1 MVMQKTPYFIGLD
14 VGTSTVRCVIGM
26 PEQNNPDVTLSVIG
40 IGKAEN
46 IGMRKGCVSHV
57 EDVTRA
63 IGEAVSEAERMA
75 GIRVRDVTVNVNG
88 ASIGAQ
94 MSSGMVSTNSPDRII
109 TRDDIGR
116 VEEQATVINM
126 PSNRDIIQIFT
137 KSYKVDGQDNI
148 KDPVGMQGVRLE
160 ADILVVT
167 AGLQCI
173 RTLND
178 AVAGAQLHI
187 AERTV
192 SSVAAAEVV
201 LDRRQKESGTAVVD
215 IGAGTTNIAI
225 VEDGE
230 IVTLAVLPIGG
241 QHITHDLAIGLK
253 ADLDIA
259 EKIKVEFASLKPQA
273 AVSKKV
279 HVTYDGVTYEFDS
292 SRIYDIIVPRFDEL
306 LEEIDKVFAKAKR
319 SRRLPGGVVFV
330 GGVANTPGLADFALE
345 QLELHT
351 RIGKVQHI
359 GGLADTV
366 KSTDFAAA
374 IGLMNLDGIL
384 GLDAL
389 NTQNT
394 IHAGSGD
401 SVFTKIKNFVK
412 K

>member
-1 MVMQKTPYFIGLD
+1 MIMQKNSYFIGLD
-14 VGTSTVRCVIGM
+14 VGTSAVRCVIGM
-26 PEQNNPDVTLSVIG
+26 PEQNNPDDTMSVIG
-40 IGKAEN
+40 IGSAQN
-46 IGMRKGCVSHV
+46 TGMRKGCVSHV

-75 GIRVRDVTVNVNG
+75 GIRVQDVTVNVNG

-94 MSSGMVSTNSPDRII
+94 MSRGMVSTNSPDRII
-109 TRDDIGR
+109 TRDDIAR

-126 PSNRDIIQIFT
+126 PNNRDIIQIFT
-137 KSYKVDGQDNI
+137 KSYRVDGQDNI

-178 AVAGAQLHI
+178 AVDAAQLHI

-201 LDRRQKESGTAVVD
+201 LDRRQKESGTALVD

-225 VEDGE
+225 IEDGE
-230 IVTLAVLPIGG
+230 IVSLAVLPIGG
-241 QHITHDLAIGLK
+241 QHLTHDLAIGLK
-253 ADLDIA
+253 ADLEIA
-259 EKIKVEFASLKPQA
+259 EKIKTKYASLKPEA

-279 HVTYDGVTYEFDS
+279 SFTDDGVVYEFDT
-292 SRIYDIIVPRFDEL
+292 SRIYDIIIPRFEEL
-306 LEEIDKVFAKAKR
+306 LEEVDKVFAKAKR

-330 GGVANTPGLADFALE
+330 GGVANTPGLADFARE

-351 RIGKVQHI
+351 RIGKLHHI

-366 KSTDFAAA
+366 KSTEFATA

-384 GLDAL
+384 GLDAM
-389 NTQNT
+389 NTQSITARNLS
-394 IHAGSGD
+394 SG
-401 SVFTKIKNFVK
+401 VFTKIKSFIK
-412 K
+412 R

>member
-1 MVMQKTPYFIGLD
+1 MQKTPYFIGLD
-14 VGTSTVRCVIGM
+14 VGTSAVRCVIGM
-26 PEQNNPDVTLSVIG
+26 PEQNNPDFSLSVIG

-46 IGMRKGCVSHV
+46 VGMRKGCVSHT

-75 GIRVRDVTVNVNG
+75 GIRVSDVTVNVNG

-94 MSSGMVSTNSPDRII
+94 LSSGMVSTNSPDRII
-109 TRDDIGR
+109 TRDDISR

-137 KSYKVDGQDNI
+137 KSYRVDGQDNI
-148 KDPVGMQGVRLE
+148 KDPIGMHGVRLE

-173 RTLND
+173 RALND
-178 AVAGAQLHI
+178 AVAASQISI

-201 LDRRQKESGTAVVD
+201 LDRRQKESGTALVD

-230 IVTLAVLPIGG
+230 IVSLGVLPIGG
-241 QHITHDLAIGLK
+241 QHVTHDLAIGLK
-253 ADLDIA
+253 ADLAVA
-259 EKIKVEFASLKPQA
+259 EKIKVEFASLKPEA
-273 AVSKKV
+273 AVAKKV
-279 HVTYDGVTYEFDS
+279 SLHHEGVTYEFDT
-292 SRIYDIIVPRFDEL
+292 SRIYDIIVPRFEEL
-306 LEEIDKVFAKAKR
+306 LEEIDRVFAKAKR
-319 SRRLPGGVVFV
+319 SRRLPGGAVFV
-330 GGVANTPGLADFALE
+330 GGVANTPGLAEFARE
-345 QLELHT
+345 QLELYT
-351 RIGKVQHI
+351 RIGKIHHI

-366 KSTDFAAA
+366 KSTDFATA
-374 IGLMNLDGIL
+374 IGLMTLDGIL
-384 GLDAL
+384 GLDDM
-389 NTQNT
+389 NTYNGGAKKPGT
-394 IHAGSGD
+394 G
-401 SVFTKIKNFVK
+401 VFTKIRQFIK

>member
-1 MVMQKTPYFIGLD
+1 MQKTPYFIGLD
-14 VGTSTVRCVIGM
+14 VGTSKVRCVIGM
-26 PEQNNPDVTLSVIG
+26 PEQNNPDYSLSVIG
-40 IGKAEN
+40 IGSSEN

-63 IGEAVSEAERMA
+63 IGEAVAEAERMA
-75 GIRVRDVTVNVNG
+75 GIRVKGVTVNVNG

-109 TRDDIGR
+109 TREDIVR

-137 KSYKVDGQDNI
+137 KGYKVDGQDNI
-148 KDPVGMQGVRLE
+148 KDPIGMQGVRLE

-178 AVAGAQLHI
+178 SVGAAQLEI

-201 LDRRQKESGTAVVD
+201 LDRRQKESGTALVD

-230 IVTLAVLPIGG
+230 IVTLGVLPIGG

-253 ADLDIA
+253 ADLTVA
-259 EKIKVEFASLKPQA
+259 EKIKVEFGSLKPES

-279 HVTYDGVTYEFDS
+279 NFTFEGTVYEFDT
-292 SRIYDIIVPRFDEL
+292 SRIYDILVPRFEEL

-330 GGVANTPGLADFALE
+330 GGVANTPGLANFASD

-351 RIGKVQHI
+351 RIGKLHHV

-366 KSTDFAAA
+366 KATDYAAA
-374 IGLMNLDGIL
+374 IGLMTLDGIL
-384 GLDAL
+384 SLDDM
-389 NTQNT
+389 NTQ
-394 IHAGSGD
+394 SGMRQNNSD
-401 SVFTKIKNFVK
+401 GMITKLKNLIKK
-412 K
+412 

>member
-1 MVMQKTPYFIGLD
+1 MQKTPYFIGLD

-26 PEQNNPDVTLSVIG
+26 PEQHSADFGVSVIG

-46 IGMRKGCVSHV
+46 SGMRKGCVSHV

-94 MSSGMVSTNSPDRII
+94 MSSGMISTNSPDRTI
-109 TRDDIGR
+109 TREDVDR

-126 PSNRDIIQIFT
+126 PNNRDIIQIFT
-137 KSYKVDGQDNI
+137 KGYRVDGQDNI
-148 KDPVGMQGVRLE
+148 KDPIGMQGVRLE

-173 RTLND
+173 RSLND
-178 AVAGAQLHI
+178 AVGAAQLHV

-192 SSVAAAEVV
+192 SSVAAAEVA
-201 LDRRQKESGTAVVD
+201 LDRRQKESGTALVD

-225 VEDGE
+225 IEDGE
-230 IVTLAVLPIGG
+230 IVTLAVIPIGG

-253 ADLDIA
+253 ADLGLA
-259 EKIKVEFASLKPQA
+259 EKIKIEFASLKQDA
-273 AVSKKV
+273 AVSHKISFK
-279 HVTYDGVTYEFDS
+279 HDGVAYELDS
-292 SRIYDIIVPRFDEL
+292 ARLYNIIVPRFEEL

-330 GGVANTPGLADFALE
+330 GGVANTPGLADFARD

-351 RIGKVQHI
+351 QIGKVTHI
-359 GGLADTV
+359 GGMVDTI
-366 KSTDFAAA
+366 KSTEYATA
-374 IGLMNLDGIL
+374 IGLMSLDGIL
-384 GLDAL
+384 GMDEL
-389 NTQNT
+389 NTHNAKDHHEG
-394 IHAGSGD
+394 ID
-401 SVFTKIKNFVK
+401 MFTKIKNIIK
-412 K
+412 RK

>member
-1 MVMQKTPYFIGLD
+1 MQKTPYFIGLD
-14 VGTSTVRCVIGM
+14 VGTSAVRCVIGM
-26 PEQNNPDVTLSVIG
+26 PEQNNPDYSLSVIG

-46 IGMRKGCVSHV
+46 IGMRKGCVTHV

-75 GIRVRDVTVNVNG
+75 GIRVREVTTNVNG

-94 MSSGMVSTNSPDRII
+94 LSSGMVSTNSPDRMI
-109 TRDDIGR
+109 TRDDITR

-126 PSNRDIIQIFT
+126 PNNRDIIQIFT

-178 AVAGAQLHI
+178 AVTAAQLHI

-201 LDRRQKESGTAVVD
+201 LDRRQKESGTALVD

-225 VEDGE
+225 IEDGE

-253 ADLDIA
+253 ADLDVA
-259 EKIKVEFASLKPQA
+259 EKIKIEFSSLKPEA
-273 AVSKKV
+273 AVAKR
-279 HVTYDGVTYEFDS
+279 VTFTHEGVKYEFDT
-292 SRIYDIIVPRFDEL
+292 SRIYDILVPRFEEL
-306 LEEIDKVFAKAKR
+306 LEEVDKVFAKAKR

-330 GGVANTPGLADFALE
+330 GGVANTPGLAEFARD

-351 RIGKVQHI
+351 RIGKIQHI

-366 KSTDFAAA
+366 KSTEFATA
-374 IGLMNLDGIL
+374 IGLMTLDGIL
-384 GLDAL
+384 SLDDL
-389 NTQNT
+389 NTQSN
-394 IHAGSGD
+394 SGGHPGGG
-401 SVFTKIKNFVK
+401 VFTKIKNFIK